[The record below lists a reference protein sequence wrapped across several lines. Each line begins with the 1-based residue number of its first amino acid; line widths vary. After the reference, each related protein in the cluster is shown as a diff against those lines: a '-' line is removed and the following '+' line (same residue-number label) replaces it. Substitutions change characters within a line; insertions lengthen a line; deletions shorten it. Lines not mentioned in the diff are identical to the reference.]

1 MVTLVNVLIKM
12 VFQLY
17 EHTIGRKE
25 GIVRSFSLLTHYEY
39 AYLTL
44 QLYFFFV

>member
-12 VFQLY
+12 VFQY
-17 EHTIGRKE
+17 EHNIGRKE
-25 GIVRSFSLLTHYEY
+25 GIVRSFSLLTHY
-39 AYLTL
+39 YLTL